1 MNLGFGP
8 CYRKREHNVEERF
21 LVYLPYFRRGLCLIA
36 TIPEKA
42 I

>member
-8 CYRKREHNVEERF
+8 WYRKGEHDVEEY
-21 LVYLPYFRRGLCLIA
+21 LVYLLYFRRGLCLIA